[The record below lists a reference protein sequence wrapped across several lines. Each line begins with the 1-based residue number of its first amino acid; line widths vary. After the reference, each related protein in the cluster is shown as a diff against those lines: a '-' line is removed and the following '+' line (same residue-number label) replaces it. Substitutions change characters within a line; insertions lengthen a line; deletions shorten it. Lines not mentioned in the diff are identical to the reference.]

1 MKTSSKELIIKLPRL
16 HAGQAQIV
24 REARRWNT
32 VCCGRRYGK
41 SVLGID
47 RLVRPTLEGKFVAYF
62 CPTHKMLAEIWR
74 ETRRIVKP
82 ITTSAN
88 STDHRIELITG
99 GLIDM

>member
-1 MKTSSKELIIKLPRL
+1 MTNSITIKLPRL

-47 RLVRPTLEGKFVAYF
+47 RLVRPALDGKFVAYF
-62 CPTHKMLAEIWR
+62 CPTHKML
-74 ETRRIVKP
+74 
-82 ITTSAN
+82 
-88 STDHRIELITG
+88 DYFFC
-99 GLIDM
+99 